1 MIDFNELI
9 SDESLAAFI
18 DGTANSFESM
28 KIASALPASESL
40 SEVIDIVNSSKE
52 LKEITELN
60 ETFGGVSLDVAALIE
75 RINNNKIK

>member
-9 SDESLAAFI
+9 SDESLSAFI

-28 KIASALPASESL
+28 KITSALPASESL
-40 SEVIDIVNSSKE
+40 SEVIDIVKSSKD
-52 LKEITELN
+52 LN
-60 ETFGGVSLDVAALIE
+60 ELTDLNGSLENVSIDVVALIE